1 MDRMF
6 VSTPTHPPIMC
17 CSLNLNVVVFGGK
30 KVVRLTEVMMVGF
43 VFLEEEEEAQAPSLC
58 HVRVQEGYSAS
69 ICWHLD
75 LKLPSLQ
82 NE

>member
-1 MDRMF
+1 MF
-6 VSTPTHPPIMC
+6 VSTPTHPPIVC

-43 VFLEEEEEAQAPSLC
+43 VFLEEEAQTPSLC

-69 ICWHLD
+69 ICWHLE
-75 LKLPSLQ
+75 LTLPSLQ